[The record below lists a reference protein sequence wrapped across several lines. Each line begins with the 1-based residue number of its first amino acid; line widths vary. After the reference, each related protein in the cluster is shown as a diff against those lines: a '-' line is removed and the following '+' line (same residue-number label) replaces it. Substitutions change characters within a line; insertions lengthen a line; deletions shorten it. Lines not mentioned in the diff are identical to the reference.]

1 MGYKVD
7 MSEVHN
13 MQKSIDSSLSAI
25 NTKVSTLS
33 SSINNLINTE
43 GFEGQT
49 ASSVKNYSKTFHLQ
63 SIKKIETINK
73 DFKSDIAKSIRKF
86 QSEVDNN
93 ASAIL
98 DEDEIK
104 KYKKD
109 IDDALKDVFKSSK
122 DANGAISD
130 VSDLTT
136 AKKIKTENLANK
148 MGDFNKDIDQTVE
161 RLTTF
166 DANNSIDGDKTD
178 NLITELSGVNS
189 YVKNMKPN
197 RARISSTSGKIEGAI
212 ARHKTSEE
220 LVRWQT
226 YMETLS
232 ENLYKTPGLSKAAS
246 DIITQAGREYY
257 AIKAVGNGSALRG
270 YKEYLKTRDINKL
283 INKMN
288 KNQL

>member
-122 DANGAISD
+122 DAKRSYFRCFRFNNSQ
-130 VSDLTT
+130 
-136 AKKIKTENLANK
+136 K
-148 MGDFNKDIDQTVE
+148 NKD
-161 RLTTF
+161 R
-166 DANNSIDGDKTD
+166 
-178 NLITELSGVNS
+178 
-189 YVKNMKPN
+189 
-197 RARISSTSGKIEGAI
+197 
-212 ARHKTSEE
+212 
-220 LVRWQT
+220 
-226 YMETLS
+226 
-232 ENLYKTPGLSKAAS
+232 
-246 DIITQAGREYY
+246 
-257 AIKAVGNGSALRG
+257 
-270 YKEYLKTRDINKL
+270 KL
-283 INKMN
+283 G
-288 KNQL
+288 Q